1 MRRPRYLSPRAT
13 APVRARESGS
23 AYIVV
28 LLVLVVL
35 TVLGLSLALVT
46 QTERQI
52 GASEKTVQRVFA
64 TAESGI
70 ALAVAKAMVLDD
82 NGPMALEFREPRAR
96 LDGTGPSLAGDPL
109 ALRHDLEVSVLLPLL
124 DSPCHLCQIN
134 SGGNTDIPY
143 SNINHGVVSTATR
156 RGWSASGDADDA
168 QVIGRQRVSAM
179 VQIQPIEGITDPLF
193 LSDEGQR
200 RSSGR
205 LELD

>member
-1 MRRPRYLSPRAT
+1 MRRPSHLPQRAT
-13 APVRARESGS
+13 APHRMRESGS

-35 TVLGLSLALVT
+35 TILGLSLALVT

-82 NGPMALEFREPRAR
+82 NGPMALEFREPRNL
-96 LDGTGPSLAGDPL
+96 LDGSGPNLSGHPL
-109 ALRHDLEVSVLLPLL
+109 ALRHDVEVSVLLPLL
-124 DSPCHLCQIN
+124 DQPCHLCEVN
-134 SGGNTDIPY
+134 RGGNSEIAY

-156 RGWSASGDADDA
+156 RGWSAGGDADDA
-168 QVIGRQRVSAM
+168 QVIGRQSVSAM
-179 VQIQPIEGITDPLF
+179 IQIQPIEGTNDQIF
-193 LSDEGQR
+193 LGDDGRR
-200 RSSGR
+200 RSGR
-205 LELD
+205 DPVP

>member
-1 MRRPRYLSPRAT
+1 MRRPSYLSPSAT

-52 GASEKTVQRVFA
+52 GTSEKTVQRVFA

-70 ALAVAKAMVLDD
+70 ALSVAMSMRLTTIA
-82 NGPMALEFREPRAR
+82 PIALELREPLAR
-96 LDGTGPSLAGDPL
+96 LDGSGSSGANPI
-109 ALRHDLEVSVLLPLL
+109 ALRHDLEVSVLMPLL
-124 DSPCHLCQIN
+124 DAPCHLCEIN
-134 SGGNTDIPY
+134 SGGNTDIPFG
-143 SNINHGVVSTATR
+143 NINFGVTSTATR
-156 RGWSASGDADDA
+156 RAWSAAGDADEA

-179 VQIQPIEGITDPLF
+179 VGIQPKLRDTEPLGQSDTGAGHSGGMD
-193 LSDEGQR
+193 LSP
-200 RSSGR
+200 
-205 LELD
+205 